1 MISSSGWTRNKATTT
16 TTTNHKQMKNYTVR
30 FPNWGCRTTVMA
42 RFDQDAI
49 QAARIVL
56 ELPSRALWDGRIANV
71 EEVIK

>member
-1 MISSSGWTRNKATTT
+1 
-16 TTTNHKQMKNYTVR
+16 NHHHHQPQTMKNYTVR

-56 ELPSRALWDGRIANV
+56 ELPSRALWDGRIASV
-71 EEVIK
+71 EELSK

>member
-1 MISSSGWTRNKATTT
+1 
-16 TTTNHKQMKNYTVR
+16 MKNYTVR